1 MEEQYIQI
9 LEKTNQQL
17 SLWTNPYGIMIGVL
31 AILFTILTIVAAV
44 IIYRQSKDYKEKV
57 QADREQYAKNIND
70 FLTSQKSIIEQR
82 EKQAN
87 KVEEKI
93 DKLLKEYENQLK
105 ESSKSQKVE
114 IEKAIENLKEEK
126 SLLGST
132 IGPLTVSPN
141 NFNLAT
147 SASVLGLSNH
157 HTCKN
162 CGFGFFVSNSGLLTA
177 ITLLRERTVTCPKC
191 GSVDSI

>member
-1 MEEQYIQI
+1 M
-9 LEKTNQQL
+9 LRRL
-17 SLWTNPYGIMIGVL
+17 LFIGKVKIIKKEFRRTENNTQKALTFFL
-31 AILFTILTIVAAV
+31 A
-44 IIYRQSKDYKEKV
+44 
-57 QADREQYAKNIND
+57 
-70 FLTSQKSIIEQR
+70 SQKEIIKKR

-126 SLLGST
+126 SLLSST

-147 SASVLGLSNH
+147 SVYGLGNNH
-157 HTCKN
+157 HTCKS
-162 CGFGFFVSNSGLLTA
+162 CGFGFFVRNSGLLT
-177 ITLLRERTVTCPKC
+177 TNVLFGQGTVTCPKC
-191 GSVDSI
+191 GSVDSV

>member
-44 IIYRQSKDYKEKV
+44 IIYRQSKDYKERV
-57 QADREQYAKNIND
+57 QADREQYAKSIND
-70 FLTSQKSIIEQR
+70 FLSSQKSIIEQR

-93 DKLLKEYENQLK
+93 DKLLKQYENQLK

-126 SLLGST
+126 LLLSST

-147 SASVLGLSNH
+147 SVSVLGSSNH
-157 HTCKN
+157 HTCKS
-162 CGFGFFVSNSGLLTA
+162 CGFGFFVKKDWLILGSLAMNL
-177 ITLLRERTVTCPKC
+177 TVTCPKC

>member
-1 MEEQYIQI
+1 MEQQYIQI

-17 SLWTNPYGIMIGVL
+17 GLWTNPYGIIIGAL

-44 IIYRQSKDYKEKV
+44 IIYRQSRDYKERV
-57 QADREQYAKNIND
+57 QADRERYAKSIND
-70 FLTSQKSIIEQR
+70 FLESQKAIIERR
-82 EKQAN
+82 EKQAG

-93 DKLLKEYENQLK
+93 DKLLEEYKNQLK

-126 SLLGST
+126 LLLGST

-141 NFNLAT
+141 NFNFAT

-157 HTCKN
+157 HTCKS
-162 CGFGFFVSNSGLLTA
+162 CGFGFFVSGGLGTFTNLMGQQ
-177 ITLLRERTVTCPKC
+177 TVTCPKC
-191 GSVDSI
+191 GSVDSV